1 MILVD
6 LNQFL
11 VLSWL
16 LLGTVKSFFILNEIN
31 AKFESS
37 SNTPQEK
44 VLFKFH
50 HSRYFRLFYMKK
62 IILALLLL
70 FSGNLVGQTNLGPK

>member
-1 MILVD
+1 MNLYDNMVSTGLLSSFNRINTLSRLLYLNFAYLLDMILVD

-37 SNTPQEK
+37 SNTP
-44 VLFKFH
+44 
-50 HSRYFRLFYMKK
+50 
-62 IILALLLL
+62 
-70 FSGNLVGQTNLGPK
+70 

>member
-1 MILVD
+1 MNLYDNMVSTGLLSSFNRINTLSRLLYLNFAYLLDMISVD

-37 SNTPQEK
+37 SNTP
-44 VLFKFH
+44 
-50 HSRYFRLFYMKK
+50 
-62 IILALLLL
+62 
-70 FSGNLVGQTNLGPK
+70 